1 MVNVFPTPTVTR
13 VSRRGPVR
21 KVRDMSE
28 YRWDPEEYE
37 RSSSQQKKWGMEL
50 LEKSTFSGDERVLDI
65 GCGDGFL
72 TCLLASRVPRGEV
85 LGVDVSPEMVR
96 HAARRYPR
104 EAYANLRFAVMDAR
118 HLAFREEF
126 DLVFSNAALHWI
138 PDHAPV
144 LRGIRESLR
153 RGGRFLAQMAGKG
166 NAHRVISALGRLIAR
181 EDWAPFFRELRVP
194 YRFFADE
201 QYREI
206 LQDCGLRPLRVELV
220 KKDMAHQG
228 KEGMA
233 SWIRSTWHPITERV
247 PPELREGFIA
257 SLVDEYVEE
266 NPPDEH
272 GLVHVEAIRL
282 EVEAERP

>member
-13 VSRRGPVR
+13 VSGRRYVR
-21 KVRDMSE
+21 KVRVLSE

-50 LEKSTFSGDERVLDI
+50 LEKITLSGDERVLDV

-72 TCLLASRVPRGEV
+72 TSLLASRVPRGEV
-85 LGVDVSPEMVR
+85 LGVDVSPEMVG

-104 EAYANLRFAVMDAR
+104 ETYPNLRFLVMDAR

-144 LRGIRESLR
+144 LRGVRESLKK
-153 RGGRFLAQMAGKG
+153 GGRFLAQMAGKG
-166 NAHRVISALGRLIAR
+166 NAHQVISAFGRLMAR
-181 EDWAPFFRELRVP
+181 KDWAPFFRELRVP

-201 QYREI
+201 QYREM
-206 LQDCGLRPLRVELV
+206 LLDSGLRPLRVELV
-220 KKDMAHQG
+220 KKDMVHRG
-228 KEGMA
+228 REGMA

-247 PPELREGFIA
+247 PLELREDFIA
-257 SLVDEYVEE
+257 SLVDEYLEE